1 MASYRTTPRL
11 ALRSNRLLD
20 FVRQRGGLV
29 VSSLCVTA
37 AIFLLAG
44 LSMRSSAANDH
55 PAGDITASLS
65 APPDQ
70 LGPSGLPLPRFVSI
84 KAGKVN
90 VRKGP
95 SSDHEVAWVFQRKG
109 MPVEITLEFENW
121 RKIRDSEGGEGWIL
135 QSMLSGKRNALV
147 ADWAKNK
154 SVVLRNGASDKSA
167 ALARLSVGVVS
178 EIKSCNGQWCYVVAA
193 DYEGYA
199 RQNQLWGVYPDERLD

>member
-29 VSSLCVTA
+29 VSGLCVTA
-37 AIFLLAG
+37 AIYLLAG

>member
-1 MASYRTTPRL
+1 MVSYRTTPRL
-11 ALRSNRLLD
+11 ARPSNQLPD
-20 FVRQRGGLV
+20 FVRSRRGFV
-29 VSSLCVTA
+29 VSGLCLTA
-37 AIFLLAG
+37 AILVMAG
-44 LSMRSSAANDH
+44 LSMRSSAANESL
-55 PAGDITASLS
+55 AGDITASLT
-65 APPDQ
+65 APPEQ
-70 LGPSGLPLPRFVSI
+70 LGPSGLPLPRFVTI

-154 SVVLRNGASDKSA
+154 AVVLHDGASEKSA
-167 ALARLSVGVVS
+167 AVAKLSVGVIG
-178 EIKSCNGQWCYVVAA
+178 EIQSCNGKWCYVVTA

-199 RQNQLWGVYPDERLD
+199 KQNQLWGIYPDERLD